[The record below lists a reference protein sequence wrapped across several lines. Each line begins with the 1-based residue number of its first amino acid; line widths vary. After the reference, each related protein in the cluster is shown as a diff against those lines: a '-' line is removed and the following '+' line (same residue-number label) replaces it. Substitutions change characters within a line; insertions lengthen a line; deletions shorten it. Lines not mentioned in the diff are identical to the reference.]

1 MKVRALKRFEGI
13 KDLER
18 NVFPKENDIW
28 ETSEERAEFLKSH
41 GVIEYVE
48 EEKGII
54 LIDKKEESEK
64 IIPLDKE
71 NITKIGKK
79 IQEHIKDKSIEEKPK
94 KKKNNK
100 KKKGE

>member
-1 MKVRALKRFEGI
+1 MKVRALKKFEGI

-18 NVFPKENDIW
+18 NVFPKENDVW

-48 EEKGII
+48 EEKDVFEKYAEEI
-54 LIDKKEESEK
+54 KKEEA
-64 IIPLDKE
+64 
-71 NITKIGKK
+71 TKV
-79 IQEHIKDKSIEEKPK
+79 EEKPK

>member
-1 MKVRALKRFEGI
+1 MKVRALKKFEGI

-18 NVFPKENDIW
+18 NVFPKEGDVW
-28 ETSEERAEFLKSH
+28 ETTEERAEFLKSH

-48 EEKGII
+48 KEKGII
-54 LIDKKEESEK
+54 IVDTKEESEK

-71 NITKIGKK
+71 NIAKIGKK
-79 IQEHIKDKSIEEKPK
+79 IQEHIKDKSIEEKSK
-94 KKKNNK
+94 KKKNSK

>member
-1 MKVRALKRFEGI
+1 MKVRALKKFEGI

-18 NVFPKENDIW
+18 NVFPKEGDVW
-28 ETSEERAEFLKSH
+28 EVSEERAEFLKSH

-48 EEKGII
+48 KEKEII
-54 LIDKKEESEK
+54 IVDTKEESEK

-79 IQEHIKDKSIEEKPK
+79 IQEHIKNKSIEEKYK
-94 KKKNNK
+94 KKKNSK
-100 KKKGE
+100 KKKG